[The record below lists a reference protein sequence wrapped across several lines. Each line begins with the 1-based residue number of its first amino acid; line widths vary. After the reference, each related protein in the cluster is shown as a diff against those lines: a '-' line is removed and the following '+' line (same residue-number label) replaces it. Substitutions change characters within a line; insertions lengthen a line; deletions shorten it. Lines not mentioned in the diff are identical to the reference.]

1 MFYKN
6 LVGIL
11 KTWLFYNSRT
21 RQYIN
26 MENTFKIGE
35 TVVCINAKKRWYKLG
50 DLKENEMYTVIGF
63 NPYDGGLVLREVK
76 SRRSGYHA
84 YAADRFRKIDYAF
97 AERILAEIQPKVKPQ
112 IQKQPQPQRTQRRLK
127 PQLSEYALSILN

>member
-1 MFYKN
+1 MFYKY

-11 KTWLFYNSRT
+11 KTWLFYNRT
-21 RQYIN
+21 SHRIN
-26 MENTFKIGE
+26 MKNTFKIGE

-50 DLKENEMYTVIGF
+50 DLKENEMYTVMGF

-112 IQKQPQPQRTQRRLK
+112 QPEIIQPQRRLK